1 MFAISLQEMTL
12 DIGQACLYL
21 NKFTKGWRRIRFLNV
36 FSKIYNIIYF
46 YKYIFN
52 RFIII
57 IIIYYYLLIIL
68 NFLINDKHK

>member
-12 DIGQACLYL
+12 DIEQACLYL
-21 NKFTKGWRRIRFLNV
+21 NKFTKGWMRIRFLNV
-36 FSKIYNIIYF
+36 FSKI
-46 YKYIFN
+46 YIFN